1 MYLVKGIIDC
11 EQSLFFF
18 KFSKGSARV
27 RVCVCGAFF
36 LTEQEKRETARNLK
50 QSQPTVEESMFF
62 NALNDLTEAT
72 QQYLE
77 EEFCLDMA
85 SPLSSPLYYK
95 QVEYTDK
102 KGKTKTKNDES
113 ASPVLY

>member
-1 MYLVKGIIDC
+1 
-11 EQSLFFF
+11 
-18 KFSKGSARV
+18 
-27 RVCVCGAFF
+27 
-36 LTEQEKRETARNLK
+36 
-50 QSQPTVEESMFF
+50 MFF

-77 EEFCLDMA
+77 EEFGPDMA
-85 SPLSSPLYYK
+85 SHLSSPLYYK

-102 KGKTKTKNDES
+102 EGKTKTKNDES

>member
-1 MYLVKGIIDC
+1 MYTTVTRTCMYLVK
-11 EQSLFFF
+11 E
-18 KFSKGSARV
+18 
-27 RVCVCGAFF
+27 
-36 LTEQEKRETARNLK
+36 
-50 QSQPTVEESMFF
+50 SQPTVEESMFF

-77 EEFCLDMA
+77 EEFGPDMA
-85 SPLSSPLYYK
+85 SHLSSPLYYK

-102 KGKTKTKNDES
+102 EGKTKTKNDES